1 MAMIELTK
9 LNGERFVVNAEHI
22 DCVEAQ
28 PDTSLVLASG
38 RRFVVREPPAEI
50 IDRTVAYKR
59 KIHFPLTLAAAE
71 NPEPGA

>member
-1 MAMIELTK
+1 MIELTK

-38 RRFVVREPPAEI
+38 RRFVVREPPAEVI
-50 IDRTVAYKR
+50 ERAVSYLRRVNTP
-59 KIHFPLTLAAAE
+59 FPLRDAE
-71 NPEPGA
+71 RTQPGA